1 MTKLVVTLLVC
12 VLLAGAALYVGGKN
26 VAPAVSTKSGNV
38 NTSLTVASVNAT
50 TGAVTATSP

>member
-26 VAPAVSTKSGNV
+26 VAPAVVTKSGNV
-38 NTSLTVASVNAT
+38 NTSVINAKVDAA
-50 TGAVTATSP
+50 TGAVTATAP